1 MPRAGPK
8 RVESYSLEF
17 KRQAVKLSQL
27 DGVEVRAVADALGI
41 HLCLLKISSC

>member
-1 MPRAGPK
+1 MGRANSK
-8 RVESYSLEF
+8 KIHRYSLEF